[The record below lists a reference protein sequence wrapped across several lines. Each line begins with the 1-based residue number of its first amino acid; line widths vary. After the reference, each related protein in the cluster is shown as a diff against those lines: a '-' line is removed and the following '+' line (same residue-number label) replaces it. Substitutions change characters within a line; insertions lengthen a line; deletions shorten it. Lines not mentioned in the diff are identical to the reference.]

1 MSTAFSAKPRRYLA
15 LWLPFLPAD
24 RIGRRIVPSPS
35 QDEAP
40 FVFTEPVKGAL
51 RLAAVD
57 RRAQALGL
65 APGLTLADARAR
77 IPALRALDMD
87 READA
92 ALLARIAD
100 LCDRYTPLAALDG
113 ADGLMLDITGC
124 AHLFGGEAGLRADL
138 LHRLD
143 RAGIEARVSIAGTP
157 DAACALAR
165 FAGPDIVPPGGDG
178 EAVRPLPVA
187 ALTDEPETLRA
198 LLRAGLRTVGDVAGR
213 PRVTLA
219 ARFGADL
226 VVRLARTLGEEDIRI
241 TPRRPLPACMAE
253 RRFAEPLALMDDALA
268 ALADL
273 AVQVAGMLERR
284 GEGGRRFEAA
294 FFHVDGKL
302 TRLAAATGSPLRDP
316 ETLMRLFRER
326 LEALGDRIDPGFGF
340 DLVRLSVL
348 ASEPFAAVQPD
359 LDGRAVEE
367 QEVSALIDRLGARL
381 GADAVLRFDAID
393 SHVPERAARSV
404 PAISKPAAA
413 ARRPAP
419 DWCRAEPGAP
429 PPRPIHLFDP
439 PQPVETLA
447 EVPDGPPVRFRWRR
461 VEHRV
466 AFAEGPER
474 IAPEWWRQSDDSL
487 TRDYY
492 RVEDETGRRF
502 WLFRE
507 GLYGRD
513 TGPPRWFLHGLFP

>member
-1 MSTAFSAKPRRYLA
+1 M
-15 LWLPFLPAD
+15 
-24 RIGRRIVPSPS
+24 
-35 QDEAP
+35 
-40 FVFTEPVKGAL
+40 KGAL
-51 RLAAVD
+51 RLAAVN

-100 LCDRYTPLAALDG
+100 LCDRYTPLTALDG
-113 ADGLMLDITGC
+113 ADGLVLDITGC
-124 AHLFGGEAGLRADL
+124 AHLFGGEAGLREDL
-138 LHRLD
+138 LRRLQ
-143 RAGIEARVSIAGTP
+143 RAGIEARASIAGTP
-157 DAACALAR
+157 DAARALAR
-165 FAGPDIVPPGGDG
+165 FGGPGIVPRDDDSDT
-178 EAVRPLPVA
+178 VRPLPVA
-187 ALTDEPETLRA
+187 ALTGEPETQRA
-198 LLRAGLRTVGDVAGR
+198 LLRAGLRTVGDVADR
-213 PRVTLA
+213 PRVALA
-219 ARFGADL
+219 ARFGTDL
-226 VVRLARTLGEEDIRI
+226 VARLARTLGEEDIRI
-241 TPRRPLPACMAE
+241 TPRRPLPACMVE
-253 RRFAEPLALMDDALA
+253 RRFAEPLALIEDALA
-268 ALADL
+268 ALAGL
-273 AVQVAGMLERR
+273 ATQAAGLLERR
-284 GEGGRRFEAA
+284 GEGGRRFEAT

-302 TRLAAATGSPLRDP
+302 TRLTVATGSPLRDP
-316 ETLMRLFRER
+316 GTLMRLLRER

-340 DLVRLSVL
+340 DLVRLSVV
-348 ASEPFAAVQPD
+348 AVEPFAVVQPD
-359 LDGRAVEE
+359 LDGRAFEE
-367 QEVSALIDRLGARL
+367 EEVSALIDRLGARF
-381 GADAVLRFDAID
+381 GADAILRFAAID
-393 SHVPERAARSV
+393 SHIPERAARAV
-404 PAISKPAAA
+404 PAIAAPAAET
-413 ARRPAP
+413 RPDGP
-419 DWCRAEPGAP
+419 GWCRAATGA

-439 PQPVETLA
+439 PHPVETLA